1 MLELSVGTFSAIFPL
16 RNMAL
21 KGSAQMKHLTTSLI
35 IGACL
40 LLSAGDVFAQAAT
53 HNPHGT
59 AVAGVGGQLGTGSS
73 TGVAG
78 CTGAGGAQ
86 PSPPGQAANTT
97 PTSSPFPNGSGT
109 SPSPNYAGQG
119 LGTNPNANGS
129 PAYGPSNPN
138 AMGTPNVNSQYDN
151 ACYRAGL
158 RAGTVQVP

>member
-1 MLELSVGTFSAIFPL
+1 
-16 RNMAL
+16 
-21 KGSAQMKHLTTSLI
+21 MKHLISSVT

-40 LLSAGDVFAQAAT
+40 LLSSAGHVFAQPAT
-53 HNPHGT
+53 NNPHGS

-78 CTGAGGAQ
+78 CLPGTTKGSQ
-86 PSPPGQAANTT
+86 PSPPGQTANTT

-109 SPSPNYAGQG
+109 TPSPNYAGQG
-119 LGTNPNANGS
+119 LGTNPNANGH